1 MKGYITPMGYMG
13 YVDGRYYL
21 FASEGEYSEYVRERR
36 EDMVELSSNMTKLPS
51 KAA

>member
-13 YVDGRYYL
+13 YVGGKYYL
-21 FASEGEYSEYVRERR
+21 FASEGEYAEYVKELE
-36 EDMVELSSNMTKLPS
+36 EDMPKLSA

>member
-21 FASEGEYSEYVRERR
+21 FDYTRR
-36 EDMVELSSNMTKLPS
+36 NPMTGNAAVIDITENALDATDTS
-51 KAA
+51 K